1 MDPKPETHV
10 WWVGT
15 EVHSEDLRTNLNLTV
30 LASPPAAQTMSRW
43 KNSNLIS
50 SVCQQMCFW
59 VQLTENVR
67 WTLKGGDHFL
77 PLLQSV
83 RSARCTQGT
92 NRQTGMQS
100 GIFNNLVDLED
111 SWIFKS
117 FVNWFIV
124 SLWKYEKYQ
133 NTLKFCWR
141 TSPSVNWRWKQS
153 WVFCRSAAH

>member
-50 SVCQQMCFW
+50 SVCQQMEDLFLGSADWKCAVNFERRRPLPPSAAVRTICTLYTRNKQTNWDAIWYFQQFSRFRRFLDLFCF
-59 VQLTENVR
+59 
-67 WTLKGGDHFL
+67 
-77 PLLQSV
+77 
-83 RSARCTQGT
+83 
-92 NRQTGMQS
+92 
-100 GIFNNLVDLED
+100 
-111 SWIFKS
+111 
-117 FVNWFIV
+117 WFIV